1 MKEFPHKHWSKWTL
15 NRLIKQIDTTG
26 SADKK
31 KNPGRKRNI
40 RTAPNVNAVEELVL
54 SQEEAPGTHRS
65 TRQIARE
72 AGISQRS
79 VLRIIHKDLKLKC
92 FKRKRAQELTEANKL
107 TRLTRAKQLLNKY
120 PESLVN
126 SIWFTDEKFFTVAA
140 PVNLQNNRLYANQG
154 TQKRQLPA
162 ARLLKTRST
171 FHSQLWC
178 RLESPH

>member
-1 MKEFPHKHWSKWTL
+1 MTLSNDDRVLVRELRQSRGYNAFRLMKEFPHKHWSKWTL

-40 RTAPNVNAVEELVL
+40 RTAPNVNAVEELML

-79 VLRIIHKDLKLKC
+79 VLRIIDTHGQVLIFEIK
-92 FKRKRAQELTEANKL
+92 
-107 TRLTRAKQLLNKY
+107 
-120 PESLVN
+120 
-126 SIWFTDEKFFTVAA
+126 I
-140 PVNLQNNRLYANQG
+140 
-154 TQKRQLPA
+154 
-162 ARLLKTRST
+162 
-171 FHSQLWC
+171 
-178 RLESPH
+178 